1 MSLPGK
7 KIAGRISGIMVAM
20 RLRLPPFQDH
30 PGVSTERRRLGLR
43 LSGTLLAITSTLLL
57 SFGQNPG
64 AAEPESTFEQY
75 NRAAQSA
82 ESRWREGNFR
92 ESSIFLN
99 QALGLAR
106 KMRDGEK
113 EVRCSMLLGKLCWA
127 SGRPEDSQKYYSDA
141 LSRAKALNLKR
152 EAEECRAAIKI
163 WEVYSRG
170 KEDRIAGKYN
180 KSVENF
186 DSAVKLAE
194 TIGSREHEIRCLRQL
209 SLTHLARH
217 DLGGFLSVNEKSLQI
232 ARESND
238 RTEQANSL
246 MNIGYYFLN
255 SGEYSKALN
264 NYSEARDLAR
274 NIANKECEA
283 VCLKNISLIL
293 IQLGIYERSSD
304 YLLEAREI
312 DQRLENLAFYAQD
325 LNTLGEG
332 FRSEGLIFSSK
343 SDLYQA
349 LTYFQEALDSARS
362 YGDQW
367 TEVLVLNNVGNTYL
381 DLGYYHTAQ
390 SYLRSACQIAEKT
403 GDHEALIEIFI
414 NLGICWLETGHRDKA
429 EYYFRKALRPEN
441 HTGSDRLLWKP
452 LFYLGQCYE
461 KKQAYGQAL
470 ACYENSIESIDF
482 LRSQIPTDYYKVGF
496 GKNKFRVYESAIDL
510 LSRLGE
516 KDISPG
522 NGEEIFRLVERAK
535 ARSFLETLG
544 KPRHELGRY
553 LEPSLR
559 KKEDEISSRISAVVR
574 EVSQGDLPKDRLG
587 ELQRTLGQ
595 LEDEYLTLTSSL
607 GASET
612 KVTNFTSPLPLRVR
626 QVQERLLDEKTAILE
641 YFLGEKSSL
650 LFSITK
656 NEFTIFHLPPRAEI
670 QKSIG
675 AYAKL
680 LSDPPKGKWKGAPA
694 AERLSRDL
702 LFAALIK
709 LPKPIDRLII
719 IPDGMMFRLPFE
731 TLPLLRDQTSGE
743 DLLISKYAVSYGSSC
758 SSLLILKEAHNKYQY
773 RRGLLAFGS
782 PADASI
788 VSSAGKNK
796 ISLANIMKETFQ
808 AQGFD
813 FSPLP
818 QSKQEIKDVSRYFSK
833 NNRAVYL
840 GSEAAKET
848 IKKMPLDDYQI
859 IHFACHGFLDEK
871 IPFRSALVLC
881 SNGKSGEDGFLQARE
896 IANLRL
902 AAELVVLSACQTSR
916 GYDERGEGILGLTRS
931 FFFSGARSVV
941 STLWEIGD
949 KAAAKFMGDFYYQLS
964 QKNDKAQ
971 ALRQAKLGML
981 KSRYSHPFYWAA
993 FVLHGEPTA
1002 TLDVH

>member
-1 MSLPGK
+1 
-7 KIAGRISGIMVAM
+7 VN
-20 RLRLPPFQDH
+20 
-30 PGVSTERRRLGLR
+30 TERRRLGLR
-43 LSGTLLAITSTLLL
+43 LSVVLLEIVIALLF
-57 SFGQNPG
+57 SFGQNPV
-64 AAEPESTFEQY
+64 AIKPESSFEQY
-75 NRAAQSA
+75 VKAAQSA

-92 ESSIFLN
+92 ESFILLN

-113 EVRCSMLLGKLCWA
+113 EVQCSMLLGKLCWA

-141 LSRAKALNLKR
+141 LSRAKDLNLKR
-152 EAEECRAAIKI
+152 ETEECHAAIMI
-163 WEVYSRG
+163 WEFYSRG
-170 KEDRIAGKYN
+170 KEDRLVGEYDR
-180 KSVENF
+180 SVENF
-186 DSAVKLAE
+186 DSGIKLAR

-217 DLGGFLSVNEKSLQI
+217 DLGGFLSVNKMSLQV
-232 ARESND
+232 AQESND
-238 RTEQANSL
+238 RIEQAKSL

-264 NYSEARDLAR
+264 NYSEARDLSGS
-274 NIANKECEA
+274 IANRECEA
-283 VCLKNISLIL
+283 ICLKNVGLIL

-312 DQRLENLAFYAQD
+312 DQRMENLTFLPQD

-332 FRSEGLIFSSK
+332 FRSKGLIFSSK

-349 LTYFQEALDSARS
+349 LTYFKEALDSARS
-362 YGDQW
+362 KADQW
-367 TEVLVLNNVGNTYL
+367 TELRALNNVGNTYL
-381 DLGYYHTAQ
+381 DLEHYHTAR

-403 GDHEALIEIFI
+403 SDHEALIEIFI
-414 NLGICWLETGHRDKA
+414 NLGICCLETGSRDEA
-429 EYYFRKALRPEN
+429 ENYFRKALQCGG
-441 HTGSDRLLWKP
+441 HKGADGLLWEP

-461 KKQAYGQAL
+461 KKRAYNQAL
-470 ACYENSIESIDF
+470 ACYENSIETIDF
-482 LRSQIPTDYYKVGF
+482 LRSRIPSDYYKVGF

-516 KDISPG
+516 KDVSPG
-522 NGEEIFRLVERAK
+522 RGEEIFRLVERAK

-544 KPRHELGRY
+544 EPRDELRHR
-553 LEPSLR
+553 LDPSLK

-574 EVSQGDLPKDRLG
+574 EMSQGNLPLG
-587 ELQRTLGQ
+587 KLVELQRTLRQ
-595 LEDEYLTLTSSL
+595 FEDEYLTFISRMS
-607 GASET
+607 APET
-612 KVTNFTSPLPLRVR
+612 KLTNFTSPLPIRVK

-641 YFLGEKSSL
+641 YFLGENSSL

-656 NEFTIFHLPPRAEI
+656 YEFMIFSLPPRAEI

-675 AYAKL
+675 AYTKL

-702 LFAALIK
+702 LFAALKK

-719 IPDGMMFRLPFE
+719 IPDGMLFRLPFE

-743 DLLISKYAVSYGSSC
+743 DLLISKYTVSYGSSC
-758 SSLLILKEAHNKYQY
+758 SSLLILKEAHNKHQY
-773 RRGLLAFGS
+773 RRGLLAFGN
-782 PADASI
+782 PTDASL

-796 ISLANIMKETFQ
+796 ISLANIMKETYQ
-808 AQGFD
+808 DQGFD
-813 FSPLP
+813 FSPLA
-818 QSKQEIKDVSRYFSK
+818 QSDQEIKDVSRYFSK

-840 GSEAAKET
+840 GKEAAEET
-848 IKKMPLDDYQI
+848 IKKLSLEDYQV

-871 IPFRSALVLC
+871 IPFRSALVL
-881 SNGKSGEDGFLQARE
+881 SSDERSGEDGFLQARE
-896 IANLRL
+896 IDNLRS

-949 KAAAKFMGDFYYQLS
+949 KAAARFMGDFYYHLS
-964 QKNDKAQ
+964 QKKDKAQ
-971 ALRQAKLGML
+971 ALRLAKLGML
-981 KSRYSHPFYWAA
+981 KSRYSHPFYWSP
-993 FVLHGEPTA
+993 FVLHGEPAA